1 MRRDLMKESLGPKTI
16 VFPTPVF
23 VVGTYDKEGK
33 PNAMTVAWGG
43 ICCSRPPC
51 VAVSLR
57 KATYTYWNIVE
68 REAFTINIPSEA
80 HLRMADYFGMA
91 SGKTED
97 KLATAGLQ
105 AVKSTLVDAPY
116 IDEFLLV
123 LECKLIHTF
132 EIGLHTQFVGEI
144 LDVKADNSVL
154 DERGTPEIEKVKA
167 VLFTPESRKYYGIG
181 EFLGDAYSIGKG
193 IKSG

>member
-1 MRRDLMKESLGPKTI
+1 MKESLGPKTI
-16 VFPTPVF
+16 VYPTPVF

-68 REAFTINIPSEA
+68 RRAFTVNIPSEA
-80 HLRMADYFGMA
+80 HLRVADYFGMA

-97 KLATAGLQ
+97 KITTAGLQ
-105 AVKSTLVDAPY
+105 AVKSSLVDAPY
-116 IDEFLLV
+116 IDEFLLI
-123 LECKLIHTF
+123 LECKLLHTV
-132 EIGLHTQFVGEI
+132 EIGLHTQFIGEI
-144 LDVKADNSVL
+144 LDVKADTSVL
-154 DERGTPEIEKVKA
+154 DEKGTPEIEKVKA
-167 VLFTPESRKYYGIG
+167 VLFAPESRKYYGIG

-193 IKSG
+193 IKGG

>member
-1 MRRDLMKESLGPKTI
+1 MKESLGPKTI

-57 KATYTYWNIVE
+57 KATYTYGNIVE
-68 REAFTINIPSEA
+68 REAFTVNIPSEA
-80 HLRMADYFGMA
+80 HLRVADYFGMA

-97 KLATAGLQ
+97 KFATAGLQ
-105 AVKSTLVDAPY
+105 PVRSTLVDAPY

-123 LECKLIHTF
+123 LECKLIHTL

-144 LDVKADNSVL
+144 LDVKADTSVL

-167 VLFTPESRKYYGIG
+167 VLYAPEIRKYYGIG

-193 IKSG
+193 VKSP

>member
-1 MRRDLMKESLGPKTI
+1 MKESLGPKTI
-16 VFPTPVF
+16 VYPTPVF

-33 PNAMTVAWGG
+33 ANMMTVAWGG

-51 VAVSLR
+51 LAVSLR

-80 HLRMADYFGMA
+80 HLRVADYFGMV

-97 KLATAGLQ
+97 KLATAGVQ
-105 AVKSTLVDAPY
+105 PIKSSLVDAPY
-116 IDEFLLV
+116 IEEFLLV
-123 LECKLIHTF
+123 LECKLLHTI
-132 EIGLHTQFVGEI
+132 EIGLHTQFIGEI
-144 LDVKADNSVL
+144 LDVKADTSVL
-154 DERGTPEIEKVKA
+154 DEKGTPEIEKVKA
-167 VLFTPESRKYYGIG
+167 VLFAPDSRKYYGLG

-193 IKSG
+193 IKSD